1 MFIDETTIEIKAGD
15 GGNGCYSYEKL
26 KYKPKG
32 PPDGGNGGRGGSIF
46 ISGSKQ
52 IHTLQDVAYRRHYK
66 ADRGAHGKGK
76 KQAGKSGEDIIIPV
90 PLGTIIY
97 DDATNEILLDCLSE
111 NKQELIAKGGRGGKG
126 NAALA
131 YFRNPNPDHCEPG
144 KPGEEKKLRLVLK
157 VLADIGLV
165 GRPNA
170 GKSTFLSRISHAR
183 PKIADYP
190 FTTKEPNLGIV
201 KNETGPFGSSYV
213 VADIPGLIEDCH
225 KGKGMGIQFLRHIER
240 TSVLAI
246 MVEAA
251 AEDPIADAKI
261 LLNELTHYSELLAA
275 KPKCFIMTKTDLL
288 LGDDSI
294 TVPDGWL
301 GMSAVTGDGVDV
313 VLREVEKLLRQ
324 HKTPDSDPDSNP
336 ALETHPP
343 TDED

>member
-1 MFIDETTIEIKAGD
+1 MFIDETTIEVKAGD
-15 GGNGCYSYEKL
+15 GGNGCFSYEKL

-32 PPDGGNGGRGGSIF
+32 KPDGGNGGRGGNI
-46 ISGSKQ
+46 IVVGSKQ
-52 IHTLQDVAYRRHYK
+52 IHTLQDIAYRKHYK

-76 KQAGKSGEDIIIPV
+76 NQVGKSAEDIIIPI
-90 PLGTIIY
+90 PLGTIIH
-97 DDATNEILLDCLSE
+97 DDVTDEILLDCINE
-111 NKQELIAKGGRGGKG
+111 GREEMIAKGGRGGKG

-144 KPGEEKKLRLVLK
+144 MPGEEKKLRLVLK
-157 VLADIGLV
+157 VLADVGLV

-170 GKSTFLSRISHAR
+170 GKSTLLSRISHAR

-201 KNETGPFGSSYV
+201 KNESGPFGSSYV
-213 VADIPGLIEDCH
+213 VADIPGLIENCH

-251 AEDPIADAKI
+251 SENPVRDAEI
-261 LLNELTHYSELLAA
+261 LLNELAHYSERLAA

-288 LGDDSI
+288 LGDDTI
-294 TVPDGWL
+294 TIPGGWL
-301 GMSAVTGDGVDV
+301 GMSAVTGNGVDT
-313 VLREVEKLLRQ
+313 VLREIEKLLVNQ
-324 HKTPDSDPDSNP
+324 
-336 ALETHPP
+336 A
-343 TDED
+343 